1 VTSSLLQVFAFQ
13 RATDSF
19 FAFLAA
25 TERADVPVDAGAKA
39 AGPACI
45 ADFASHGWADFIL
58 TKASGCTS

>member
-1 VTSSLLQVFAFQ
+1 VTSSLLQVFTLQ
-13 RATDSF
+13 GTTDRF
-19 FAFLAA
+19 FAFLAGA
-25 TERADVPVDAGAKA
+25 ERADVPLDARTEA